1 MAPKEEVID
10 LTLSDDEYS
19 QSRPSGAGNK
29 SIGTTKPHA
38 YRPPTAEE
46 IDHRKEVAK
55 KVREEEKAKVR
66 ALVKNGKVQVEE
78 VFSDEEK
85 TVAASSYGRKDE
97 SSSKGSK
104 MGTPMISRTGPSS
117 VLVRTPSKN
126 PTLKDQMSNSVP
138 QRALGSSPTA
148 NGTPAAASPLP
159 QRTRPS
165 PAPPIVE
172 SDRAIDDARPTS
184 SKKPSHRPI
193 ATKLHQEK
201 SDGSKLSEQGNTP
214 SKFQSSSRTDRDES
228 DLHKKDTLTSRDK
241 ISPIV
246 LRPSEARSTSD
257 LDGDKLASANTAPR
271 KLTSRRQ
278 EATVNQSLSR
288 DNRDDKRT
296 STTEAT
302 AMLQDQEDQGS
313 HLLPTPAPTPAA
325 LSDQIYGP
333 DEIIEQTLVARLDV
347 TNIERLILKHE
358 AAVHEHQEALI
369 KTRLSDAQRLQ
380 RCFTGPVLDKSRP
393 NPFAKLFPQKKTTL
407 SSTKKERQQ
416 KFILKTFAVPAKT
429 GKKSV
434 SVLLNVTDLSFKAG
448 IVPRVRS
455 IGRLGTSRDILARN
469 VSTLTHMPWFPE
481 NEMAI
486 ATQQQRD
493 RYADLT
499 QFYNDTIIARRMQRK
514 CRATASM
521 WQPEFRRLLKALG
534 IDVEDLL
541 YHMLHADDEDKPAT
555 DTLLPEMEYRWD
567 DRIGECPSCEE
578 TDCRSADWKNIA
590 HLIRRPTTER
600 RLYLA
605 ALFCNVFWCV
615 LGISVWHFISETG
628 SATKLQNCLEHLHNI
643 EKGQNDHLETFCYA
657 CGQFSCCIHGAYVDE
672 DDTDDATSIDD
683 AVNHPPGSHLTKS
696 PPHQL
701 SSDDDCKSEALPQRD
716 VVLDDLEQYINA
728 REHAALP
735 LQNKSGRNHTCG
747 VFCVDVGIRV
757 DQLLGLQLDSTVEG
771 ATRERAQDSQPPL
784 FDDSTPCDSSQCFW
798 ESWKRGQADFETLR
812 SEFLTTGNRALF
824 TDKAD
829 DDLYCS
835 LLPVA
840 LASRRGPC
848 EMALAITSVP
858 CLSLFYLMI
867 CSIRSS
873 QHVGEST
880 AIAPLDKQKQN
891 GLDLSNDKLLEERRN
906 FVPCS
911 HAGPCSSDVCTCNED
926 KISCE
931 TSCGCSS
938 ECSRRFKGCTCRDGR
953 HKVCF
958 EDTRCEC
965 WANNRECDPA
975 LCGVCGVEEVLDPA
989 NINRHDLGSLC
1000 KNNGLQLGIVR
1011 RTVMGV
1017 SEVHGW
1023 GLYAGEEIP
1032 KYAFISEYKGELI
1045 SILEVHRRGTVYHNL
1060 GIEYLFKL
1068 SKDQELDGS
1077 RFSNKSRFI
1086 NNSSLAK
1093 NINVLSKKLLCNGVC
1108 RIMLYAARNIIAGEE
1123 LFYDYGYDKLVRE
1136 NFKEKLDPI
1145 KKPMLPPTLST
1156 TTSFTAPGSVAPSV
1170 NPSERMEPI
1179 LPYNGDEHELDEL
1192 AKDLA
1197 LPTSE
1202 PESDFQDP
1210 DNASEEYSSE
1220 DEHEDHRADAGAE
1233 ADSDN
1238 NVPPLD
1244 TLTTPNGLRK
1254 PTSSQGP
1261 SRPTSSQ
1268 GPRVRP
1274 ETRRN
1279 IFDPAYSPE
1288 ERPSKRLSFKMSQPK
1303 PPPPSESDN
1312 DAAVL
1317 GRRTSRTQLQAS
1329 PGPNPVIRSK
1339 RVPPEQRKRQISD
1352 NDKRLGGDAQRK
1364 AAATRKARL
1373 EAERKA
1379 VEQAKSV
1386 GIARKKRKRSQGGS
1400 LSDREPGS
1408 SQPLKQRVKLTQ
1420 PKTPANFQARFSTTP
1435 SLEPRLRAQAQLP
1448 DSGRGSA
1455 SASMSESSAASPAKP
1470 LARKTAQQN
1479 SSFASPSSKR
1489 PVSSGSGSES
1499 TRSIAHS
1506 SPPQQGQAGSGRS
1519 RQPRKAWEADLRGR
1533 P

>member
-1 MAPKEEVID
+1 MAPNEEVID
-10 LTLSDDEYS
+10 LTLSDDEFS
-19 QSRPSGAGNK
+19 RSRPSGAGNK
-29 SIGTTKPHA
+29 RIWTTIPHA
-38 YRPPTAEE
+38 SRPPPTTEE
-46 IDHRKEVAK
+46 INQKREAAK
-55 KVREEEKAKVR
+55 KVLEDEKTKVREEEKAKVR

-85 TVAASSYGRKDE
+85 TVAPSGHGRKDD

-104 MGTPMISRTGPSS
+104 MGTPKISRTGPSS
-117 VLVRTPSKN
+117 VWVKTPSKKS
-126 PTLKDQMSNSVP
+126 TLKDQTSNSLP
-138 QRALGSSPTA
+138 KSALGSGPTA
-148 NGTPAAASPLP
+148 NGTPNASSPIP

-165 PAPPIVE
+165 PAPSIVD
-172 SDRAIDDARPTS
+172 SDKAIDDARPTS
-184 SKKPSHRPI
+184 SVKHSTRPTV
-193 ATKLHQEK
+193 TKIHQEK
-201 SDGSKLSEQGNTP
+201 SDGPKLSEQGNTP
-214 SKFQSSSRTDRDES
+214 SKSQSSSRTDRDES
-228 DLHKKDTLTSRDK
+228 NLLKKDTLTSPDK
-241 ISPIV
+241 TGPI
-246 LRPSEARSTSD
+246 LLPPSEAKSTSGP
-257 LDGDKLASANTAPR
+257 DGDKLASANTAPR
-271 KLTSRRQ
+271 KLTSLRQ
-278 EATVNQSLSR
+278 EAVVDQSLSR
-288 DNRDDKRT
+288 DSRDDKKA
-296 STTEAT
+296 STQEAT
-302 AMLQDQEDQGS
+302 AMLQDQEEQGS

-325 LSDQIYGP
+325 LSDQIDGP
-333 DEIIEQTLVARLDV
+333 DEIIEHTLVVRLDV
-347 TNIERLILKHE
+347 TDIERLVLKHE
-358 AAVHEHQEALI
+358 AALQEHQEALI
-369 KTRLSDAQRLQ
+369 RTRLSDAQRLQ
-380 RCFTGPVLDKSRP
+380 RRFTGPSLEKSRP
-393 NPFAKLFPQKKTTL
+393 NPFAKLFPQKKTTV

-429 GKKSV
+429 SKKSV
-434 SVLLNVTDLSFKAG
+434 SVHLNLTNFNFNAG
-448 IVPRVRS
+448 IVPKVRS

-469 VSTLTHMPWFPE
+469 VQTLTHMPWFPE

-499 QFYNDTIIARRMQRK
+499 QFYNDTIITRRMQRK
-514 CRATASM
+514 CRATAGM
-521 WQPEFRRLLKALG
+521 WQPEFRRLLEALG

-541 YHMLHADDEDKPAT
+541 YHMLHADDEDKPVT

-578 TDCRSADWKNIA
+578 ADCRSADWKTIA

-600 RLYLA
+600 RLNMA
-605 ALFCNVFWCV
+605 ALFCNVFWRV
-615 LGISVWHFISETG
+615 LGISVWHFISETS
-628 SATKLQNCLEHLHNI
+628 SATKLQNYLEHLHNI
-643 EKGQNDHLETFCYA
+643 GKGQNDHLEAFCYA

-672 DDTDDATSIDD
+672 DDADDTTSTDDV
-683 AVNHPPGSHLTKS
+683 VNDGSGSYLTKS
-696 PPHQL
+696 PPHPL
-701 SSDDDCKSEALPQRD
+701 SSDDDGKSEVLTQRD

-735 LQNKSGRNHTCG
+735 LQNKSGSNHTCG
-747 VFCVDVGIRV
+747 VFCVDVGIPV
-757 DQLLGLQLDSTVEG
+757 DKLLGLQLDSTVEG
-771 ATRERAQDSQPPL
+771 ATRERLQDSQPPL

-829 DDLYCS
+829 HDLYCS

-840 LASRRGPC
+840 LTSRRGPC
-848 EMALAITSVP
+848 ELALAITSVP
-858 CLSLFYLMI
+858 CLSLFYLMMS
-867 CSIRSS
+867 SIRSS
-873 QHVGEST
+873 QHAGEST

-891 GLDLSNDKLLEERRN
+891 ALDLSNDRLLEERRN

-931 TSCGCSS
+931 SSCGCSS
-938 ECSRRFKGCTCRDGR
+938 ECGRRFKGCTCRDGR

-989 NINRHDLGSLC
+989 NIDRHDLGFLC

-1023 GLYAGEEIP
+1023 GLYAGEDIP

-1145 KKPMLPPTLST
+1145 KKPMLPPMLST
-1156 TTSFTAPGSVAPSV
+1156 TTSFTAPSSVAPSV
-1170 NPSERMEPI
+1170 TPSDRTEPI
-1179 LPYNGDEHELDEL
+1179 LPFNGDEHELDEL
-1192 AKDLA
+1192 DEDPA
-1197 LPTSE
+1197 LPTSG

-1210 DNASEEYSSE
+1210 DDASEEYSTE
-1220 DEHEDHRADAGAE
+1220 DENEDHEADAGAE
-1233 ADSDN
+1233 VDSDN
-1238 NVPPLD
+1238 DAPPLD
-1244 TLTTPNGLRK
+1244 TLTTPNGLPR

-1261 SRPTSSQ
+1261 SRPTSIQ

-1274 ETRRN
+1274 EMRRN
-1279 IFDPAYSPE
+1279 TFDPPDSPE
-1288 ERPSKRLSFKMSQPK
+1288 ERPSKRLSLSMPQPK

-1312 DAAVL
+1312 DPPVL
-1317 GRRTSRTQLQAS
+1317 SRRTSRPQSEDRPA
-1329 PGPNPVIRSK
+1329 PNPVMRSK
-1339 RVPPEQRKRQISD
+1339 RVPPEKRKRQISD
-1352 NDKRLGGDAQRK
+1352 NDRRLGGDTQRK

-1379 VEQAKSV
+1379 AEQAKSV
-1386 GIARKKRKRSQGGS
+1386 GIAGKKRKRSQGGS
-1400 LSDREPGS
+1400 LLVGEPGS
-1408 SQPLKQRVKLTQ
+1408 SQPRIQRVKLTQ
-1420 PKTPANFQARFSTTP
+1420 PKTSANFNARFTTTP
-1435 SLEPRLRAQAQLP
+1435 SLEPRLRAQTQLP
-1448 DSGRGSA
+1448 GSGRGSA
-1455 SASMSESSAASPAKP
+1455 SASMSESSAPASPARP
-1470 LARKTAQQN
+1470 STRKTAQ
-1479 SSFASPSSKR
+1479 
-1489 PVSSGSGSES
+1489 
-1499 TRSIAHS
+1499 
-1506 SPPQQGQAGSGRS
+1506 
-1519 RQPRKAWEADLRGR
+1519 
-1533 P
+1533 